1 MSEERR
7 RVLDLLSHGKITVD
21 EAEQLLQALASETG
35 PQVAPPHTDGEKPKP
50 RYLRIEV
57 KKARSWPAGHD
68 DERPVGA
75 WPGFV
80 WSGSR
85 NKEINMRV
93 PLALVR
99 SGLRLGAIIP
109 GIAGEKVQ
117 ARLREQGLD
126 IDLSKLDPATI
137 ESMLSELG
145 EMNIDIDSGRAQV
158 RITCE

>member
-7 RVLDLLSHGKITVD
+7 RVLDLLAHGKITVE
-21 EAEQLLQALASETG
+21 EAEQLLQALAPETG
-35 PQVAPPHTDGEKPKP
+35 AQAAPPSADGEKPKP
-50 RYLRIEV
+50 RYLRIAV
-57 KKARSWPAGHD
+57 KKARSWPAAGD

-85 NKEINMRV
+85 SKEVNMRV

-109 GIAGEKVQ
+109 GLAGEKVQ

-126 IDLSKLDPATI
+126 IDLSKIDPATI
-137 ESMLSELG
+137 ESILSELG
-145 EMNIDIDSGRAQV
+145 EMNIDIDSGKAQV

>member
-1 MSEERR
+1 
-7 RVLDLLSHGKITVD
+7 
-21 EAEQLLQALASETG
+21 
-35 PQVAPPHTDGEKPKP
+35 
-50 RYLRIEV
+50 V
-57 KKARSWPAGHD
+57 KKTRSGPGGRD
-68 DERPVGA
+68 DDRPVGA

-85 NKEINMRV
+85 NKEVNIRV

-109 GIAGEKVQ
+109 GIAGEKVE

-126 IDLSKLDPATI
+126 VDLSKIDPATI

-145 EMNIDIDSGRAQV
+145 EMNIDLDSGRAQV